1 MTNPNKD
8 EIDLYELT
16 KEFWRQKLI
25 AISITFSCFIIGAGY
40 AFFSPPVF
48 SVSAQAKAIPYI
60 YSNWHYCLADTIC
73 WTKMYLDPL
82 INNLDSKWTVSDNG
96 LIALQ
101 TSDPL
106 PENEYAAELAQ
117 AALIAKQNILDRAE
131 FELKLIENSIGS
143 ESLLS
148 DSIALQ
154 KINSARVIAMIEA
167 GTEPITVSQPV
178 IAKISPNVNVIL
190 ARSLLV
196 GIFLSAAFI
205 FIRYTIQSRS

>member
-1 MTNPNKD
+1 VTNPNKD
-8 EIDLYELT
+8 EIDLYELA
-16 KEFWRQKLI
+16 KEFWRQKLV
-25 AISITFSCFIIGAGY
+25 AISITFSCLILGAGY
-40 AFFSPPVF
+40 AFFAPPVF

-60 YSNWHYCLADTIC
+60 TSNWHYCLGDTRC

-82 INNLDSKWTVSDNG
+82 IDNLDPKWAISDNG
-96 LIALQ
+96 LVALQ

-106 PENEYAAELAQ
+106 PENEYGAELAQ
-117 AALIAKQNILDRAE
+117 AALIAKQNILDKAE

-154 KINSARVIAMIEA
+154 KINSARVIAMIET

-178 IAKISPNVNVIL
+178 ITKISPNINAIL
-190 ARSLLV
+190 ARSLLAGLFV
-196 GIFLSAAFI
+196 SAAFI
-205 FIRYTIQSRS
+205 FIRYNIQSRS

>member
-1 MTNPNKD
+1 MTNPHKD
-8 EIDLYELT
+8 EIDLYELA
-16 KEFWRQKLI
+16 KEFWRQKLV
-25 AISITFSCFIIGAGY
+25 AISIIFSCLILGAGY
-40 AFFSPPVF
+40 AFFVPPVF

-60 YSNWHYCLADTIC
+60 TSNWHYCLGDTRC

-82 INNLDSKWTVSDNG
+82 VNNLDSKWTVSDNG

-106 PENEYAAELAQ
+106 PENEYATELAQ

-131 FELKLIENSIGS
+131 FELKLIKNLIGS

-154 KINSARVIAMIEA
+154 KMNSARVIAMTEA

-178 IAKISPNVNVIL
+178 VTKISPNINAVL

-196 GIFLSAAFI
+196 GLFLSAAFI
-205 FIRYTIQSRS
+205 FGRYTIQSRN